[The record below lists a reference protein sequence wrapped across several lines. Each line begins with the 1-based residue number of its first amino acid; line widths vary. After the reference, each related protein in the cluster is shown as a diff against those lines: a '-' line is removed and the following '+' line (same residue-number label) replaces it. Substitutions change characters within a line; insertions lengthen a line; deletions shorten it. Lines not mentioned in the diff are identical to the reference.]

1 MEIIK
6 QQKEFKSVLQ
16 KRNIYTKQDA
26 GVVFLLAVVIPQII
40 GTVFVILMMVY
51 CNFAKKDY
59 AQITNQ
65 TLPLVLLTAIS
76 QLCFVGIFF
85 GYNGFMHIN
94 AKKAC
99 RIDFKVGATNMIFA
113 ICIGIIALFGFNNLI
128 TSFDALFKL
137 LGHTSASMPLPLNNG
152 WWLCLNIFLLAVL
165 PAIFEELLFRGIILN
180 GLRQYGKWTAI
191 IVSALL
197 FALIHGNIDQL
208 VYPFLLGL
216 IFAIIADRTSS
227 TVPTIFA
234 HFVNN
239 CTVIVINYL
248 STINH
253 ASQSVTVDLKFVL
266 LSILFA
272 VLAGATIVGLLFC
285 IKREAK
291 VSKDNKQT
299 ENQDDLTINTI
310 NQNDLAYFEKVQ
322 TKPNTCLWI
331 GIAIGCIIWILNL
344 IM

>member
-1 MEIIK
+1 M
-6 QQKEFKSVLQ
+6 V
-16 KRNIYTKQDA
+16 
-26 GVVFLLAVVIPQII
+26 
-40 GTVFVILMMVY
+40 GTVEEVRS
-51 CNFAKKDY
+51 A
-59 AQITNQ
+59 IT
-65 TLPLVLLTAIS
+65 A
-76 QLCFVGIFF
+76 
-85 GYNGFMHIN
+85 
-94 AKKAC
+94 
-99 RIDFKVGATNMIFA
+99 
-113 ICIGIIALFGFNNLI
+113 
-128 TSFDALFKL
+128 
-137 LGHTSASMPLPLNNG
+137 
-152 WWLCLNIFLLAVL
+152 
-165 PAIFEELLFRGIILN
+165 
-180 GLRQYGKWTAI
+180 KWTAI

-216 IFAIIADRTSS
+216 IFAVIADRTSS

-253 ASQSVTVDLKFVL
+253 ASQNVTVDLKFVL

-285 IKREAK
+285 TKREVK
-291 VSKDNKQT
+291 VSKGDNQT
-299 ENQDDLTINTI
+299 ANDDSTVTAI

-322 TKPNTCLWI
+322 TKPNTYLWI

-344 IM
+344 II

>member
-1 MEIIK
+1 MEIIN

-137 LGHTSASMPLPLNNG
+137 LGHTSASMPLPLDNG
-152 WWLCLNIFLLAVL
+152 WWLCLNILLLAVL

-285 IKREAK
+285 IKREA
-291 VSKDNKQT
+291 VTKDDKQT
-299 ENQDDLTINTI
+299 ANQDDSTVNTI

-344 IM
+344 IV

>member
-1 MEIIK
+1 MEIVE

-16 KRNIYTKQDA
+16 KRNLYTKQDA
-26 GVVFLLAVVIPQII
+26 GAIFLLAVIVPQII
-40 GTVFVILMMVY
+40 GTVFVILLMTY
-51 CNFAKKDY
+51 CSFARKNY
-59 AQITNQ
+59 TEIANQ

-94 AKKAC
+94 TKKAC

-128 TSFDALFKL
+128 TSFDALLQL
-137 LGHTSASMPLPLNNG
+137 LGHTSASMPLPLDNG
-152 WWLCLNIFLLAVL
+152 WWLALNIFLLAVL

-216 IFAIIADRTSS
+216 IFAVIADRTSS

-239 CTVIVINYL
+239 CTVIVINYI

-253 ASQSVTVDLKFVL
+253 SSQSVTVDLKFVL

-272 VLAGATIVGLLFC
+272 VLASATIFGLLVC
-285 IKREAK
+285 IKRE
-291 VSKDNKQT
+291 NKKA
-299 ENQDDLTINTI
+299 NQNISTP

-322 TKPNTCLWI
+322 NKPNTCLWA
-331 GIAIGCIIWILNL
+331 GIAFGCIIWILNL
-344 IM
+344 II